1 MGVIEEFVDGPLVV
15 GVPSVFERGDPP
27 VRSDQ
32 KICWKP
38 KAASGGLDRSE
49 RTELRAV
56 VSERGGLTGDRRA
69 QSARAQQ

>member
-1 MGVIEEFVDGPLVV
+1 VIEEFVDGPLVV

-32 KICWKP
+32 KLCWQP

-49 RTELRAV
+49 RAALGAV
-56 VSERGGLTGDRRA
+56 VSECGGLTGDRRA
-69 QSARAQQ
+69 QRARAKRRS